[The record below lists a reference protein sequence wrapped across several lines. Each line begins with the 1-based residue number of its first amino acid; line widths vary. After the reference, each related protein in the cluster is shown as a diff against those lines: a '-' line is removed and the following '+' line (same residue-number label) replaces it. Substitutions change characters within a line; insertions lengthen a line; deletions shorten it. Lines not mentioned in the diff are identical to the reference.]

1 MSSDLYEDS
10 NGSGQAASGKVI
22 NIKYLYLLVAVI
34 LMAGYLIVVSVK
46 PPFSSPDEP
55 NHLARS
61 DALWNGDFVLSPVKP
76 TGNSGGMVGSVFHES
91 VSSFSKMLHSHDPEQ
106 TKSYLETL
114 KTIQWDGKKIPYAM
128 ANVAFYFPV
137 VYLPQA
143 ISFKVG
149 ELLGLSFYDTYIL
162 LNAITFLS
170 VLVILWMAMRIYP
183 IPATAILLLILPTAL
198 FQIMSPTIDGLSMAL
213 AVLAMSIFMRL
224 LSGENEGYSRL
235 LWLMGFVIISV
246 SGSRAN
252 LLPMILI
259 PAWLY
264 FKNKRKENIACFVV
278 VAAIALA
285 WTAFNLVNVQDTFTA
300 RHPGH
305 TNSELVSYYIKHPIE
320 TFRIIW
326 GTISDPAYF
335 NFYTSTMVGVIAWLD
350 APVLMGIV
358 DIFNAAICLY
368 FLSHLYLSRGV
379 TGNSNRLFILAISS
393 ISAILIFCAIL
404 AQWSPFPTERVIGVQ
419 GRYFLIP
426 LIMIAYAIPSKPE
439 AYKYT
444 ILPLIFFFGLSVIGI
459 NFALSARFFM

>member
-10 NGSGQAASGKVI
+10 NGSGQAASEKGI
-22 NIKYLYLLVAVI
+22 NIRYIYLMVAVM
-34 LMAGYLIVVSVK
+34 LMAGYLAVISVK
-46 PPFSSPDEP
+46 PPFASPDEP
-55 NHLARS
+55 NHLARA
-61 DALWNGDFVLSPVKP
+61 DALWNGDLVLSPVQP

-91 VSSFSKMLHSHDPEQ
+91 VGSFSKMLHSHDPQQ
-106 TKSYLETL
+106 TNAYIENL
-114 KTIQWDGKKIPYAM
+114 KKIQWDGNKIPYAM

-143 ISFKVG
+143 LSFKIG
-149 ELLGLSFYDTYIL
+149 ELLGLSFYHTYIL
-162 LNAITFLS
+162 LNAVTFLS
-170 VLVILWMAMRIYP
+170 VIVILWMAMRIYP
-183 IPATAILLLILPTAL
+183 IPATVLLLLILPTAL

-224 LSGENEGYSRL
+224 LSGESDKYSKL

-246 SGSRAN
+246 AGSRAN

-264 FKNKRKENIACFVV
+264 LKNKRKENLACFVI
-278 VAAIALA
+278 VAAITLA
-285 WTAFNLVNVQDTFTA
+285 WTMFNLVNVQDTFTA

-305 TNSELVSYYIKHPIE
+305 TNSELVSYYIKHPLE
-320 TFRIIW
+320 TFKIIW
-326 GTISDPAYF
+326 DTISDPAYF

-358 DIFNAAICLY
+358 DVFNAAICLY
-368 FLSHLYLSRGV
+368 FLTHIYLTRGT
-379 TGNSNRLFILAISS
+379 TGNSNRIFIFAISI

-426 LIMIAYAIPSKPE
+426 LIMLAYSLPSKPV

-444 ILPLIFFFGLSVIGI
+444 LVPLILFFGLSVIGI